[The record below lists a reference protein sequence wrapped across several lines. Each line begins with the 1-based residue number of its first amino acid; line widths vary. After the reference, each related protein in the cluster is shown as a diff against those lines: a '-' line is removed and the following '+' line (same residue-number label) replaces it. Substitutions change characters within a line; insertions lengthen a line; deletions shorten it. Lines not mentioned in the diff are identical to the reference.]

1 MEDWHL
7 TPEHLERLL
16 ARERDEDDNRA
27 LLHQIAVCP
36 DCRVVGGYLLD
47 LSRSGAL
54 GPVWGSIDA
63 ALARSRAEAPV
74 LLEKLTRFS
83 FDRAEGLVRD
93 ARQFRSWGLAEL
105 LAAESLRVAPENA
118 TRAVELAELA
128 VIVAAR
134 LEEWE
139 PAERTWLLQLRALTY
154 AHLGNARR
162 VLGELRSARRAFRDA
177 ERLWEAGAH
186 DAGDSLGYE
195 ALIFALMASLE
206 REERRLPE
214 AAALLD
220 RALHA
225 EADCPLRASILFNQA
240 AVLDELGRSEEAIAL
255 LHEAEALVDKEQ
267 SPRLVRVARHNLLVF
282 LTNAGRYDEA
292 RMLLPEVRHLSRES
306 GEGLDM
312 LRCVWAEARLTAEDA
327 PHEAA
332 RLFEEVRREFLARR
346 MHYDFALASIELAL
360 LHARAHRLDEVKEI
374 AAAILPIFETA
385 DVHREALAAVTLFV
399 RAVEVDAKDALL
411 FNHLADYLRRA
422 RHNPSLR
429 FEEPDSPPCE
439 VEE

>member
-7 TPEHLERLL
+7 TPDHLERLL
-16 ARERDEDDNRA
+16 ARDRDEDDNRA

-36 DCRVVGGYLLD
+36 DCRAVGGYLLD

-63 ALARSRAEAPV
+63 ALARSRAEAPA
-74 LLEKLTRFS
+74 LLEKLARFS
-83 FDRAEGLVRD
+83 FDQAEGLVRD

-105 LAAESLRVAPENA
+105 LARESLRIAPEDA
-118 TRAVELAELA
+118 IRAVELAELA
-128 VIVAAR
+128 VIVAAH

-154 AHLGNARR
+154 AQLGNARR
-162 VLGELRSARRAFRDA
+162 VLGELRSARRAFREAD
-177 ERLWEAGAH
+177 RLWQAGAH

-206 REERRLPE
+206 REERRLAE

-220 RALHA
+220 RALRA
-225 EADCPLRASILFNQA
+225 EADRPLRASILFNQA
-240 AVLDELGRSEEAIAL
+240 AVWDELGRSEEAIRL
-255 LHEAEALVDKEQ
+255 LREAEALVDPEQ

-292 RMLLPEVRHLSRES
+292 RRLLPEVQRLSRES
-306 GEGLDM
+306 GEGLDR
-312 LRCVWAEARLTAEDA
+312 LRCLWAEARLTTDDDPERAG
-327 PHEAA
+327 
-332 RLFEEVRREFLARR
+332 RLFEEVRREFLARE

-360 LHARAHRLDEVKEI
+360 LHARAHRLDEVRMI
-374 AAAILPIFETA
+374 AAAILPVFETA
-385 DVHREALAAVTLFV
+385 DVHREALAAVTLFI
-399 RAVEVDAKDALL
+399 RAVEADAKDALL
-411 FNHLADYLRRA
+411 FSRLADYLRKA

-429 FEEPDSPPCE
+429 FEEPGASSGE
-439 VEE
+439 AEE